1 MSAHSATA
9 GTTSSK
15 TTRRSPGASPEAAD
29 IVAEVFVLT
38 EMTVPDCTRTL
49 QPAFRT
55 SDVNY
60 EVRVNFHEYENIILR
75 IKIEISLDDSGNAL
89 DESPRNRIG
98 RGIAAEIARLS
109 NGLTRRFD
117 TSRQMSRDISPFQFL
132 VLEWDAPYGPGEGT
146 GAA

>member
-1 MSAHSATA
+1 M
-9 GTTSSK
+9 
-15 TTRRSPGASPEAAD
+15 
-29 IVAEVFVLT
+29 LT

-49 QPAFRT
+49 QPTIRT

-60 EVRVNFHEYENIILR
+60 EALVNFPEYENIILR
-75 IKIEISLDDSGNAL
+75 IRIEISLDDSGNAL